1 MIGQQIRSTIA
12 SHAWDGI
19 APGLRISVSIGT
31 SAATGEVPLQGLLDQ
46 AEAALK
52 KARQAAE
59 RPLKA
64 GP

>member
-19 APGLRISVSIGT
+19 AQGLRVHASVGT
-31 SAATGEVPLQGLLDQ
+31 ATMSAGESLQTLLDK

-59 RPLKA
+59 RPLRA
-64 GP
+64 